1 MKTMIYNLQKRIF
14 SAVFVLIISSVG
26 FAVTKAD
33 GTPTSVSKN
42 NSEAVKANNESV
54 SPATGNL
61 AESSAEASIT
71 ELSHRI
77 GEWLSDGSFWETDNS
92 SEMAEKELAE
102 NIESWIADSSYWA
115 VRHHGHNAE
124 VKLGHKIK
132 NWMNDGS
139 YWETSEN

>member
-33 GTPTSVSKN
+33 GTPTKVSNN
-42 NSEAVKANNESV
+42 NSESVKVNIESV

-61 AESSAEASIT
+61 AESSAEANIT
-71 ELSHRI
+71 ELSQRI
-77 GEWLSDGSFWETDNS
+77 EEWISEGSYWEAENS
-92 SEMAEKELAE
+92 SELTETELAE
-102 NIESWIADSSYWA
+102 NIESWIADGSYWA

-124 VKLGHKIK
+124 AKLNHKIK

-139 YWETSEN
+139 YWESSEN